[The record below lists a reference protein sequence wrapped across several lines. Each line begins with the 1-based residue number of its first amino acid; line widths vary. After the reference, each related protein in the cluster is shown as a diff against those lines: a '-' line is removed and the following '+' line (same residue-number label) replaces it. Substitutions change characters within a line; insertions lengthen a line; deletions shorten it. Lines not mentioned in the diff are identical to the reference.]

1 MSYIDELLA
10 AYRKFVALPWQQNLA
25 PPQRVWMAIYPP
37 EQERRL
43 RLHLPDFKV
52 ATNATK
58 EQHQWALIDV
68 TTSFERWMAAHD
80 YRDSYFDD
88 PELLETALPAF
99 FDHLVAEV
107 RAQLADHA
115 EPRGVVGL
123 LGAGTLFGLGDA
135 VKVSALLN
143 AVNDAIAGR
152 LLVFFP
158 GEHEGNSY
166 RLLDARDGWNY
177 LAMPIT
183 PNGSGR

>member
-1 MSYIDELLA
+1 VSYVDELLA
-10 AYRKFVALPWQQNLA
+10 AYRKFVALTWQQNLA
-25 PPQRVWMAIYPP
+25 PPQRVWMAVYPP
-37 EQERRL
+37 EHERRV
-43 RLHLPDFKV
+43 RLHLPAFKA
-52 ATNATK
+52 ATN
-58 EQHQWALIDV
+58 EHHHPWALVDV
-68 TTSFERWMAAHD
+68 TTSFEKWMAAHD
-80 YRDSYFDD
+80 YREAYFED

-99 FDHLVAEV
+99 FDHLVADV
-107 RAQLADHA
+107 RSQLASYPQPD
-115 EPRGVVGL
+115 GVVGL

-143 AVNDAIAGR
+143 EVNDAVAGR

-177 LAMPIT
+177 LAIPIT